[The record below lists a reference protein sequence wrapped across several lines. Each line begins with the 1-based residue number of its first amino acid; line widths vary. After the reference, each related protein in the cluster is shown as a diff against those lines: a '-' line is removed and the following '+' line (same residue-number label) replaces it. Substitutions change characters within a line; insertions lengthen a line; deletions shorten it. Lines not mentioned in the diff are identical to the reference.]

1 MQVCSAAGLTM
12 RLQPGRGVLCR
23 SGTQEPGRVYKG
35 CFAFCGKRSSVPC
48 VALSLFLRK
57 NCTCGW
63 FRRHFYGRCLP
74 ECLGELLTTGTLQA
88 GRLSPLGNVSRA
100 ESLGRDN

>member
-1 MQVCSAAGLTM
+1 MRVCSAAGLAM

-23 SGTQEPGRVYKG
+23 SGTQEPGRVYKD

-57 NCTCGW
+57 KLHL
-63 FRRHFYGRCLP
+63 RP
-74 ECLGELLTTGTLQA
+74 
-88 GRLSPLGNVSRA
+88 VSEA
-100 ESLGRDN
+100 FLWQMPP